1 MIHIKTMKIQFEF
14 NEIVIEGIKNYR
26 AKAKFEI
33 DGKSYQ
39 ANSQKLEPITKEY
52 IIKEINERFN

>member
-1 MIHIKTMKIQFEF
+1 MKIQFEF
-14 NEIVIEGIKNYR
+14 NEIVIEGVKNYR